1 MISPSNGQRRALRAA
16 IAAHPEWKTYRAT
29 SGRGDV
35 STLSGAA
42 CLDVCRAL
50 GIDPGAILF
59 SDAAPV
65 SAPIPAPTISDPAP
79 MTYAAPVAP
88 SGLFTPGAPDPAP
101 VAAPDPA
108 PVAAPDPAPVAPGV
122 APDLA
127 AALATIAA
135 AVNAPPAPGVDL
147 TPVLDRVA
155 ALETAVESI
164 AAPAPVVI
172 AVDAAGAPLGDA
184 LPSDRHPMAETL
196 LRAITARDASGARL
210 NVWIAGPAG
219 SGKTYAAKQAAAAL
233 GLEFGFHGSMSMPHE
248 LLGFVD
254 AGGVY
259 RETVFVRLFM
269 AGGVCLLDEIDAGS
283 DDARLSINA
292 ALANGLLSLPDGRIV
307 ERHPDFVCIAAANTW
322 GAGAT
327 ADYVGRAKI
336 DAATLS
342 RFPVK
347 IAWEYDAALE
357 RAICGNPDW
366 AARVQAA
373 RQRARDAGV
382 KHVIDPRHSMAGA
395 ALIAAGFSADDAAR
409 MTYLAGLAP
418 AQAAI
423 VEGGAA

>member
-1 MISPSNGQRRALRAA
+1 MIAPSNGQRRALRAA
-16 IAAHPEWKTYRAT
+16 IAAHPDWRSYRDRT
-29 SGRGDV
+29 GRGDT

-42 CLDVCRAL
+42 CVDVCRDL
-50 GIDPGAILF
+50 GIDFAAILF
-59 SDAAPV
+59 AGGDAVAPLSTPAAAV
-65 SAPIPAPTISDPAP
+65 AVAPAPI
-79 MTYAAPVAP
+79 AAPVAP
-88 SGLFTPGAPDPAP
+88 AGLFTPAPAA
-101 VAAPDPA
+101 VAAPVSKAPA
-108 PVAAPDPAPVAPGV
+108 MTAN
-122 APDLA
+122 PDLA

-135 AVNAPPAPGVDL
+135 ALDAPAAPPVDL
-147 TPVLDRVA
+147 SPVLDRVA
-155 ALETAVESI
+155 ALEIAVADI
-164 AAPAPVVI
+164 AAPAPVII
-172 AVDAAGAPLGDA
+172 AVDASGARLGAD
-184 LPSDRHPMAETL
+184 LPSTRHPMAETL
-196 LRAITARDASGARL
+196 LRAVTARDASGARL

-233 GLEFGFHGSMSMPHE
+233 GLDFGFHGSMSMPHE

-283 DDARLSINA
+283 DDARLAINA

-322 GAGAT
+322 GSGAT

-347 IAWEYDAALE
+347 LAWGYDAALE
-357 RAICGNPDW
+357 SAMCGNPDW
-366 AARVQAA
+366 ARRVQSA
-373 RQRARDAGV
+373 RKRASDAGV

-395 ALIAAGFSADDAAR
+395 ALIAAGFDADTVAG